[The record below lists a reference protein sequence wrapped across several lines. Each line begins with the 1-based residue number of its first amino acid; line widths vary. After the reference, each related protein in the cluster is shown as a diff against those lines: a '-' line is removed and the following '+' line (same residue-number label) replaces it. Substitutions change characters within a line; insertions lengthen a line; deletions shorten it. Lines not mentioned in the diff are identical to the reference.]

1 MSLKDLLVQL
11 DATEASNARLE
22 AALALARAFEAHL
35 AALCLVVEPYVPAVV
50 GVNLPAEV
58 LAQQR
63 QQAEAEAAALLDRAV
78 ARAAQDGI
86 ALERRQET
94 VMVDR
99 LADALAR
106 HARHAD
112 VTIVGQPDPERAGVD
127 DTLMV
132 EAAFMA
138 SGRPALVIPYIGART
153 MPPERV
159 ICAWDGSREAARAIN
174 DALPLLVRAREV
186 SLVIIDPERLAGRVG
201 EVPGADIGAHLA
213 RHGVEV
219 AVKTVVS
226 GGLDPGDVLLST
238 AADEAADLLVMGGYG
253 HSRLRELILGGTT
266 AHILKHMTVPVLF
279 SH

>member
-1 MSLKDLLVQL
+1 MSLKDLIVQL
-11 DATEASNARLE
+11 DASEAFNARLD
-22 AALALARAFEAHL
+22 AALALARAFGAHL
-35 AALCLVVEPYVPAVV
+35 TGLCLVVEPYVPAVV
-50 GVNLPAEV
+50 GVNLPPDI
-58 LAQQR
+58 LLQQR
-63 QQAEAEAAALLDRAV
+63 ERAEAEATQLLARAV
-78 ARAAQDGI
+78 ARAEAQGV

-94 VMVDR
+94 VMIDR

-112 VTIVGQPDPERAGVD
+112 LSIVGQPDPERAGVD

-132 EAAFMA
+132 EASFMA
-138 SGRPALVIPYIGART
+138 SGRPALVVPYIGART

-159 ICAWDGSREAARAIN
+159 LVAWDGSREAARAVN
-174 DALPLLVRAREV
+174 DALPLLACARDV
-186 SLVIIDPERLAGRVG
+186 ALVVVDPESLAGRVG
-201 EVPGADIGAHLA
+201 EVPGADIATHLA
-213 RHGVEV
+213 RHGVQV
-219 AVKTVVS
+219 TVKTVPS

-238 AADEAADLLVMGGYG
+238 AADEGADLLVMGAYG

>member
-1 MSLKDLLVQL
+1 MSLKDLIVQI
-11 DATEASNARLE
+11 DGSEASMARLD

-50 GVNLPAEV
+50 GVNLPPDI
-58 LAQQR
+58 LLQQR
-63 QQAEAEAAALLDRAV
+63 ERAEAEAAELL
-78 ARAAQDGI
+78 ARAAARADAEGI
-86 ALERRQET
+86 SLERRRET

-106 HARHAD
+106 QARHAD
-112 VTIVGQPDPERAGVD
+112 LSIVGQPDPARAAVD

-138 SGRPALVIPYIGART
+138 SGRPALVVPYIGPRA

-159 ICAWDGSREAARAIN
+159 LVGWDGSREAARALN
-174 DALPLLVRAREV
+174 DALPLLRRAREV
-186 SLVIIDPERLAGRVG
+186 ELVIVDPQSLGDRVG
-201 EVPGADIGAHLA
+201 EVPGADIAAHLA
-213 RHGVEV
+213 RHGVDV
-219 AVKTVVS
+219 TIKTVPS

-238 AADEAADLLVMGGYG
+238 AADDGADLLVMGAYG

-266 AHILKHMTVPVLF
+266 AHILKHMTVPVMF